1 MKKNIKNKLTSVA
14 LSGVTLISAVP
25 FSTAKTKNIKVQK
38 EIVSEMP
45 VQNTVKDAKVEKTNE
60 YVKTTYEVEQL
71 SKTTYTTTIQ
81 NKEQLS
87 KTTYTTTEQNKEQLS
102 KTTYTTTVAP
112 ETTTVTTETTPETTK
127 IIKSVK
133 ETMEEP
139 ELYETKKVYTGIDI
153 RQPQTLE
160 TITEPIYTEPDERT
174 NIRYMNVQDSYAM
187 FSHYNI
193 TSLTQEIER
202 NLHTNLTEEERLRY
216 DTLFEKTKE
225 KYKECLDLYELGN
238 IEDFNRTIDE
248 IMTSKEYIC
257 LDDIIQMYAFAINGY
272 EGNKII
278 NNPKNYIIEEDSII
292 IDGIRINNVLPKHG
306 YTDYTNPFTMLNY
319 FYENSLGMS
328 DEDTMELMN
337 LYTVNI
343 FLPYI
348 IRDVRVGN
356 NWETGEMYTYTNM
369 GLEKVLSDS
378 KARILNE
385 YGVTNWDFNTVLHT
399 YLVSDSEQNINICDN
414 NSELYNLLENCDK
427 IQDFNEASK
436 IITYIGYNE
445 NKLREL
451 FQKPYQKENNLQYT
465 K

>member
-25 FSTAKTKNIKVQK
+25 FSTAKNQTKIIKVQK

-45 VQNTVKDAKVEKTNE
+45 VQNTVKEVKAEKETKE

-71 SKTTYTTTIQ
+71 S
-81 NKEQLS
+81 E
-87 KTTYTTTEQNKEQLS
+87 TTYTTTEQNKEQLS
-102 KTTYTTTVAP
+102 ETTYTTTVEP

-139 ELYETKKVYTGIDI
+139 ELYETKKVYTGIAI

-160 TITEPIYTEPDERT
+160 TITEPIYTEPNERT
-174 NIRYMNVQDSYAM
+174 RIRYMNVQDSYAM

-238 IEDFNRTIDE
+238 IEEFNRTIDE
-248 IMTSKEYIC
+248 IMASKEYIC

-278 NNPKNYIIEEDSII
+278 NNPKNYIIEENSIV

-319 FYENSLGMS
+319 FYEDSLGMS
-328 DEDTMELMN
+328 E
-337 LYTVNI
+337 
-343 FLPYI
+343 
-348 IRDVRVGN
+348 
-356 NWETGEMYTYTNM
+356 
-369 GLEKVLSDS
+369 
-378 KARILNE
+378 
-385 YGVTNWDFNTVLHT
+385 
-399 YLVSDSEQNINICDN
+399 
-414 NSELYNLLENCDK
+414 
-427 IQDFNEASK
+427 
-436 IITYIGYNE
+436 
-445 NKLREL
+445 
-451 FQKPYQKENNLQYT
+451 
-465 K
+465 